1 MQKTITIKDI
11 ENTLSKYEEIEDPI
25 VVKREDKSDVVIL
38 SLKAYKEKLR
48 EQEIIEHLQKSEE
61 DIENGRTT
69 PAKDF
74 FKEMRAEY
82 AYWKSVWSRIYW
94 WMQKRN

>member
-1 MQKTITIKDI
+1 MQRTITVKDI
-11 ENTLSKYEEIEDPI
+11 ENTLAKYEDIEEPI

-38 SLKAYKEKLR
+38 SLRAYKEKLK

-61 DIENGRTT
+61 DIEKGRTT

-74 FKEMRAEY
+74 FKEMREEY
-82 AYWKSVWSRIYW
+82 GY
-94 WMQKRN
+94 